1 MSAVSYK
8 CPNCG
13 GELTFDP
20 QTQKYKCEYCFSY
33 FTEEELEAANPDVKS
48 AGEDGGTAAP
58 ESEAASGAAGNQE
71 AAGKDSRKAS
81 GTADDEGEAVL
92 YTCPSCGAEIV
103 TDSTTAATFCYYCHN
118 PVVLSGRVSGEFLP
132 DLVVP
137 FAIDRKKRSRASW
150 ISYIARNLSPRPSLR
165 KSRSKNSPASISRPG
180 SSM

>member
-71 AAGKDSRKAS
+71 AAGKDRPCSSA
-81 GTADDEGEAVL
+81 
-92 YTCPSCGAEIV
+92 
-103 TDSTTAATFCYYCHN
+103 
-118 PVVLSGRVSGEFLP
+118 
-132 DLVVP
+132 
-137 FAIDRKKRSRASW
+137 
-150 ISYIARNLSPRPSLR
+150 PRPWYGRETPSNRHLE
-165 KSRSKNSPASISRPG
+165 SVPSDTH
-180 SSM
+180 